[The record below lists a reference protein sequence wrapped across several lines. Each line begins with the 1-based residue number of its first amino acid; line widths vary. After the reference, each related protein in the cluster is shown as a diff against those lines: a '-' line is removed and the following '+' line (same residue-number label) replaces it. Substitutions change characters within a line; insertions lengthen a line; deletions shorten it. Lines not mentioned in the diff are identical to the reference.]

1 MKKLFTLAAAVLF
14 AMGMSAQSSPL
25 ATFISVEGNCNYID
39 FQKDGDK
46 TVNPPA
52 TSTAPM
58 TLSNGTVIKGFLKTD
73 GKESETAWNV
83 KDSYGMEIPMPDLC
97 GTGTNPA
104 TDSTYMKVGSML
116 KIASN
121 CSLELG
127 AFTCI
132 GGKVRVYFQPNGDSD
147 RGVAISVK
155 GGTPVEILKSGLKNG
170 HKMRPGYIAEVDL
183 PAGQYVAGDVVIKV
197 AVNTINIFGVE
208 IQGLYGT
215 GIQETMAEAGVRY
228 NGMEVINEARRE
240 MTIFNALG
248 KMVANTTD
256 NFNMSQ
262 MPAGVYVVRVAGV
275 KGALKIQK

>member
-14 AMGMSAQSSPL
+14 AMGMSAQSSEL

-46 TVNPPA
+46 SVNPPA

-58 TLSNGTVIKGFLKTD
+58 TLSNGTVIKGFLKSDNT
-73 GKESETAWNV
+73 ESEIAWNV

-127 AFTCI
+127 AFVCT
-132 GGKVRVYFQPNGDSD
+132 GGKVRIYFQPNGDSD
-147 RGVAISVK
+147 RGVSVSVK
-155 GGTPVEILKSGLKNG
+155 GGTPVEILKSGKKNG

-183 PAGQYVAGDVVIKV
+183 PAGNYLAGDVVIKV
-197 AVNTINIFGVE
+197 SVNTINIFGIE
-208 IQGLYGT
+208 IQGLYTT

-228 NGMEVINEARRE
+228 NGNVILNEARRE
-240 MTIFNALG
+240 MSVFNALG
-248 KMVANTTD
+248 KMVASTSED
-256 NFNMSQ
+256 FNMSQ

-275 KGALKIQK
+275 KGALKIRK